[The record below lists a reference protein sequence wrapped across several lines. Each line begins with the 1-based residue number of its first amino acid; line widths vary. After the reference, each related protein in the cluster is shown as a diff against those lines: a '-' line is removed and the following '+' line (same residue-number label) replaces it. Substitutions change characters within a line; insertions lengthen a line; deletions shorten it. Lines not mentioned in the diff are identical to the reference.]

1 MLGWSQRCFYTCKLV
16 VSSLRKSWPRP
27 SQPKSKSQ
35 WGVVRF
41 TSCFT
46 HLITSTWMGHSNL
59 LGRKS
64 LPGSISITNFLAHHT
79 MDTVSIRFV
88 QPCGFGLE
96 YNDTCAMVKSSI
108 LVQLQNSCGLVVP
121 KIHPGIHS
129 SPAGWNLV
137 GSYGINKIKTL
148 VVVRRYHSDAMVVL
162 YSEMYLTRLWTAP
175 GRIFKQI
182 TGYGGTQHK
191 FFPMLLWTSNQK
203 YMSSDLWIT
212 QDWTYK
218 IYKSKTIGWWEMNMN
233 TSYAACHRFA
243 RILKRSHAPY
253 CHLSMLQLSNAFGLL
268 WVNVDTYAAYAMG
281 VGQVIGYLNF
291 RVVHTDHM
299 KWIGRKKLD
308 PYGHL
313 QSFVICHWLFEW
325 LILEVQIP
333 VWY

>member
-121 KIHPGIHS
+121 KFHS
-129 SPAGWNLV
+129 SRNSFIASWLELG
-137 GSYGINKIKTL
+137 GIIRDKQNKN
-148 VVVRRYHSDAMVVL
+148 SCC
-162 YSEMYLTRLWTAP
+162 
-175 GRIFKQI
+175 
-182 TGYGGTQHK
+182 GTQVSFGCHGGAI
-191 FFPMLLWTSNQK
+191 LWNVPHPALDSTWAYIQT
-203 YMSSDLWIT
+203 DHWLWR
-212 QDWTYK
+212 
-218 IYKSKTIGWWEMNMN
+218 N
-233 TSYAACHRFA
+233 AA
-243 RILKRSHAPY
+243 
-253 CHLSMLQLSNAFGLL
+253 QVLSNVA
-268 WVNVDTYAAYAMG
+268 
-281 VGQVIGYLNF
+281 LN
-291 RVVHTDHM
+291 
-299 KWIGRKKLD
+299 
-308 PYGHL
+308 
-313 QSFVICHWLFEW
+313 
-325 LILEVQIP
+325 
-333 VWY
+333 